1 MPHEHRML
9 RSFKLRYIIAL
20 ALMALLAT
28 TTFVSQKLVIA
39 AQQSTA
45 ALVNISGRQRML
57 SQRIALYSQQLATTE
72 GNRSRIRQ
80 QLQQAIALMASS
92 HQGLI
97 NGQPEL
103 HLPETMSP
111 AVHDLYFGHPQATH
125 FLENRYLALARQI
138 LAQADGRLSLA
149 DPALQQ
155 LLALADGD
163 LLHAL
168 DAVVKRY
175 QQEGEAAV
183 EQLQTAE
190 TLAWLAALTLLLI
203 EGLFIFVPFA
213 RQMRRVIQ
221 ALEDSQQAL
230 QAHQLRLE
238 AEIETRTAELLSR
251 EEQLKKFSLVIQQSP
266 ASIVITD
273 MAARIE
279 YVNEAF
285 LKNTG
290 YALEEV
296 LGQNPRI
303 LHAGKTPKAV
313 YDTLWSTLQAGKV
326 WEGEFV
332 NRRKDGSEYVEAVV
346 IAPLRQQDGK
356 VSHYV
361 AIKDDITDKKAAIEA
376 IRQSELKFHTMMD
389 WASDWV
395 YWIKPDGQFHYMTP
409 SAERISAYRAAEF
422 EQNPGLLDAII
433 HPEDHTKWLAGQ
445 QRRADKDTSMETV
458 GVDLRIC
465 RKDGGIRWVNFTS
478 RPIYGDDGSYLGQR
492 VTLHDITERKAA
504 EDEIRQ
510 LAHYDPLTWL
520 PNRRLL
526 FDRLEQA
533 QKISERSREYG
544 VLMMLDLDQF
554 KKLNDTLGHEMG
566 DKLLVQVGRRLRDTI
581 GEADTV
587 ARLGG
592 DEFVIMIENLGQNEA
607 AAAKKAEHL
616 AEAIRTG
623 LSRPYRLEGDQD
635 TEHIYTTS
643 IGMTLFRGISTSLEN
658 LLKQADV
665 ALYQSKDA
673 GRNRVRFFSP
683 TMQACIEARTLLENA
698 LRLGF
703 AREEFVLYYQPQVDR
718 HGERIGA
725 EALLRWCS
733 AERGMV
739 SPGQFIPVAE
749 EMGLIIELGRW
760 VLDNAC
766 RQLKQW
772 EDHPQFGQL
781 DIAVNVS
788 ARQFHQADFV
798 ESVQRSLQQSGANPA
813 RLKLELTESIVLENM
828 DLVVARMHQLG
839 ALGIRFSLDDFG
851 TGYSSLSYLKR
862 LPLDQIKIDQ
872 SFTREL
878 GKDASTTAIVKAI
891 LAMSRSLGLEVIAEG
906 VETRAQRD
914 YLESYGCYAYQGYLF
929 GKPLPIADWASDAA
943 TTG

>member
-1 MPHEHRML
+1 MTREHRML

-20 ALMALLAT
+20 SLMAILAT
-28 TTFVSQKLVIA
+28 SAFVSQKLVIA
-39 AQQSTA
+39 TQQSTA

-57 SQRIALYSQQLATTE
+57 SQRIALFSQQLATTQ
-72 GNRSRIRQ
+72 GGSSRLRQ
-80 QLQQAIALMASS
+80 QLQQAVSLMATS

-97 NGQPEL
+97 NGQPQL
-103 HLPETMSP
+103 HLPQTMSP
-111 AVHDLYFGHPQATH
+111 AVHALYFGNPQAIH
-125 FLENRYLALARQI
+125 FLENRYLALARHI
-138 LAQADGRLSLA
+138 LAQPDGTLSMA
-149 DPALQQ
+149 DPDLQQ
-155 LLALADGD
+155 LLALAEGD
-163 LLHAL
+163 LLRAL
-168 DAVVKRY
+168 DTAVKRY
-175 QQEGEAAV
+175 QLEGEAAV
-183 EQLQTAE
+183 DQLQTAE
-190 TLAWLAALTLLLI
+190 NIAWLAALALLLT
-203 EGLFIFVPFA
+203 EALFIFIPFA
-213 RQMRRVIQ
+213 SQMRRVIQ
-221 ALEDSQQAL
+221 AQESNQQDL
-230 QAHQLRLE
+230 QSHQLQLE
-238 AEIETRTAELLSR
+238 AEIEKRTAELLSR

-266 ASIVITD
+266 ASIVITNMD
-273 MAARIE
+273 ARIE

-290 YALEEV
+290 YSQDEV

-303 LHAGKTPKAV
+303 LHAGKTSAET
-313 YDTLWSTLQAGKV
+313 YADLWSTLMAGAV
-326 WEGEFV
+326 WEGEFI

-409 SAERISAYRAAEF
+409 SAEKISAYRAGEF
-422 EQNPGLLDAII
+422 ERNPALLDAII
-433 HPEDHTKWLAGQ
+433 HPEDRAQWLARQ
-445 QRRADKDTSMETV
+445 HTHDSAMETV
-458 GVDLRIC
+458 GLDLRIC
-465 RKDGGIRWVNFTS
+465 RKDGDIRWVNYTC
-478 RPIYGDDGSYLGQR
+478 RPIYGEDGSYLGQR
-492 VTLHDITERKAA
+492 ATLHDITERKEA

-526 FDRLEQA
+526 FDRLQQA
-533 QKISERSREYG
+533 QKISERSREHG

-566 DKLLVQVGRRLRDTI
+566 DKLLVQVGRRLRNTV

-592 DEFVIMIENLGQNEA
+592 DEFVAIIENLGPNETV
-607 AAAKKAEHL
+607 AAKRAEQI
-616 AEAIRTG
+616 AENIRDQ

-635 TEHIYTTS
+635 TDHVYTTS
-643 IGMTLFRGISTSLEN
+643 IGLTLFRGLVTSMEN

-683 TMQACIEARTLLENA
+683 TMQASIEARSLLENA

-703 AREEFVLYYQPQVDR
+703 AREEFVLYYQPQVGQD
-718 HGERIGA
+718 GTRIGA

-739 SPGQFIPVAE
+739 SPAQFIPVAE

-760 VLDNAC
+760 VMDSAC
-766 RQLKQW
+766 RQLKAW
-772 EDHPQFGQL
+772 EQHPYFCTL

-788 ARQFHQADFV
+788 ARQFHQPDFV
-798 ESVQRSLQQSGANPA
+798 ASVQNSLQQSGANPA
-813 RLKLELTESIVLENM
+813 RLKLELTESIVLENV

-906 VETRAQRD
+906 VETHAQRD

-929 GKPLPIADWASDAA
+929 GKPVPIADWAADE
-943 TTG
+943 TTAD